1 MDAQGGT
8 AVAKWLGAFVLIG
21 GLLGVSNAQAQS
33 FPARPITIIVTSAA
47 GGVTDVVARAV
58 GQRLSEA
65 WGQQVIIEN
74 KGGAAHTIGAAAVA
88 KAAPD
93 GYTLMACESGT
104 IVINPSIYAKGK
116 LPYDAE
122 KDFAPITGLT
132 RYAQALITHPS
143 VPAQNVKEL
152 IDLAKAKPGEIN
164 YGTAGI
170 GSAPHMNIAM
180 LESMA
185 GIKLTPVHYR
195 GAAPALNDLIGGHIK
210 LMSVST
216 TLSLEPA
223 RAGRVKMLGV
233 GSLKRLPQAPEMP
246 TVAESG
252 LPGYEA
258 PGWLGLFA
266 PAGTP
271 REVVTKINA
280 EVHKIVNDPAFRE
293 KFLTPQ
299 MFEPMTS
306 APEPFAELIR
316 VETAKWAKV
325 IRDANLSID

>member
-1 MDAQGGT
+1 VT
-8 AVAKWLGAFVLIG
+8 KWLGAFVLVG
-21 GLLGVSNAQAQS
+21 CLFGVSDARSQS
-33 FPARPITIIVTSAA
+33 YPSRPITIIVTSAA

-74 KGGAAHTIGAAAVA
+74 KGGAAHTIGAATVA

-93 GYTLMACESGT
+93 GYTLMVCESGT
-104 IVINPSIYAKGK
+104 MVINPSLYAKGK
-116 LPYDAE
+116 LPYDSE

-143 VPAQNVKEL
+143 LPVQNVKDL
-152 IDLAKAKPGEIN
+152 IELAKAKPGEIN

-185 GIKLTPVHYR
+185 GIKLAPVHYR

-233 GSLKRLPQAPEMP
+233 GSLARLPQAPEMP
-246 TVAESG
+246 TVSESG

-266 PAGTP
+266 PAATP
-271 REVVTKINA
+271 SDVVLKINA
-280 EVHKIVNDPAFRE
+280 EVQKIINDPDFRS
-293 KFLTPQ
+293 KVLTPQ
-299 MFEPMTS
+299 MFEPMAS
-306 APEPFAELIR
+306 APQPFAESIR
-316 VETAKWAKV
+316 SEAAKWSKV
-325 IRDANLSID
+325 IREANLSIE

>member
-1 MDAQGGT
+1 M
-8 AVAKWLGAFVLIG
+8 AKWLGAFVLIG
-21 GLLGVSNAQAQS
+21 CLTAGSHAQS
-33 FPARPITIIVTSAA
+33 QSYPSRPITIVVTSTA

-74 KGGAAHTIGAAAVA
+74 KGGAAHSIGAAAVA
-88 KAAPD
+88 KATPD
-93 GYTLMACESGT
+93 GYTLLACESGT
-104 IVINPSIYAKGK
+104 MVINPSLYAKGK
-116 LPYDAE
+116 LPYDSE
-122 KDFAPITGLT
+122 KDFTAISGLT
-132 RYAQALITHPS
+132 RYTQALITHPS
-143 VPAQNVKEL
+143 VPVQNVKEL
-152 IDLAKAKPGEIN
+152 IDLAKSRPGEIN

-185 GIKLTPVHYR
+185 GIKLAPVHYR

-271 REVVTKINA
+271 ADVVLKINA
-280 EVHKIVNDPAFRE
+280 EVQKIVNDPAFRE

-306 APEPFAELIR
+306 PPEDFDKLIR
-316 VETAKWAKV
+316 SEAAKWAKV

>member
-1 MDAQGGT
+1 
-8 AVAKWLGAFVLIG
+8 VAKWLGAFVLIG
-21 GLLGVSNAQAQS
+21 GLIGVSHAQAQG
-33 FPARPITIIVTSAA
+33 FPSRPITIIVTSAA

-88 KAAPD
+88 KAPPD

-116 LPYDAE
+116 LPYDPE
-122 KDFAPITGLT
+122 KDFAPISGLT

-143 VPAQNVKEL
+143 VPVNDVKEL
-152 IDLAKAKPGEIN
+152 IELGKAKPGEIN

-180 LESMA
+180 LESMSGA
-185 GIKLTPVHYR
+185 KFTAVHYR

-216 TLSLEPA
+216 TLSLAPA

-246 TVAESG
+246 TVSEAG

-266 PAGTP
+266 PADTP
-271 REVVTKINA
+271 REVVMKINS
-280 EVHKIVNDPAFRE
+280 EVQKIVNDPAFRE

-306 APEPFAELIR
+306 EPEPFAEHIR
-316 VETAKWAKV
+316 TEAAKWAKV
-325 IRDANLSID
+325 VREAKISID

>member
-1 MDAQGGT
+1 
-8 AVAKWLGAFVLIG
+8 VAKWLNAFVLIG
-21 GLLGVSNAQAQS
+21 CLIEGSNAQS
-33 FPARPITIIVTSAA
+33 EPYPSRPITIVVTSAA

-65 WGQQVIIEN
+65 WAQQVIIEN
-74 KGGAAHTIGAAAVA
+74 KGGAAHSIGAAAVA

-93 GYTLMACESGT
+93 GYTLMECESGT
-104 IVINPSIYAKGK
+104 MVINPSLYAKGK
-116 LPYDAE
+116 LPYDSE
-122 KDFAPITGLT
+122 KDFTPITGLT
-132 RYAQALITHPS
+132 AYAQALITHPS
-143 VPAQNVKEL
+143 VPVENVKEL
-152 IDLAKAKPGEIN
+152 IELAKRKPGEIN

-170 GSAPHMNIAM
+170 GSAPHMNIVM

-185 GIKLTPVHYR
+185 GIRLAPVHYR

-216 TLSLEPA
+216 TLSLEPS

-246 TVAESG
+246 TVSESG

-271 REVVTKINA
+271 QDVVMKINA
-280 EVHKIVNDPAFRE
+280 EVQKIVNDPAFRE

-306 APEPFAELIR
+306 APEAFDKLIR
-316 VETAKWAKV
+316 TEAAKWAKV

>member
-1 MDAQGGT
+1 VT
-8 AVAKWLGAFVLIG
+8 KWLGAFVLIG
-21 GLLGVSNAQAQS
+21 CLMAGSSAQS
-33 FPARPITIIVTSAA
+33 QTYPSRPITIVVTSTA

-58 GQRLSEA
+58 GQRLAEA

-74 KGGAAHTIGAAAVA
+74 KGGAAHSIGAAAVA

-104 IVINPSIYAKGK
+104 MVINPSLYAKGK

-122 KDFAPITGLT
+122 KDFTPISGLT

-143 VPAQNVKEL
+143 VPAQNVTAL
-152 IDLAKAKPGEIN
+152 IELAKNRPGKII

-170 GSAPHMNIAM
+170 GSAPHMNIVM

-185 GIKLTPVHYR
+185 GIELAPVHYR
-195 GAAPALNDLIGGHIK
+195 GAAPALNDLIGGHIN

-233 GSLKRLPQAPEMP
+233 WSLKRLPQAPEMP
-246 TVAESG
+246 TVSESG

-271 REVVTKINA
+271 HGVVMKINA
-280 EVHKIVNDPAFRE
+280 EVQKIVNDPAFRD

-299 MFEPMTS
+299 MFEPMAS
-306 APEPFAELIR
+306 APEPFAELVR
-316 VETAKWAKV
+316 SEAAKWAKV

>member
-1 MDAQGGT
+1 VRWFSALILTALTVGAPFSQAGAQT
-8 AVAKWLGAFVLIG
+8 
-21 GLLGVSNAQAQS
+21 
-33 FPARPITIIVTSAA
+33 FPSRPITIIVTSAA

-65 WGQQVIIEN
+65 WGQQVVIEN
-74 KGGAAHTIGAAAVA
+74 KGGAAHSIGAAAVA
-88 KAAPD
+88 KSAPD

-104 IVINPSIYAKGK
+104 MVINPHIYAKGK
-116 LPYDAE
+116 LPYDSE
-122 KDFAPITGLT
+122 KDFSPVSGLT

-143 VPAQNVKEL
+143 VPAQNVSDL
-152 IDLAKAKPGEIN
+152 INLAKSKPGEIN

-223 RAGRVKMLGV
+223 RAGRVQMLGV

-246 TVAESG
+246 TVTESG

-280 EVHKIVNDPAFRE
+280 EVQKVINDPAFRE
-293 KFLTPQ
+293 KILTPQ
-299 MFEPMTS
+299 MFEPMS
-306 APEPFAELIR
+306 GDPDAFAEMIR
-316 VETAKWAKV
+316 GETAKWEKV
-325 IRDANLSID
+325 IREANIRVD

>member
-1 MDAQGGT
+1 VT
-8 AVAKWLGAFVLIG
+8 KWLGAFGLIG
-21 GLLGVSNAQAQS
+21 CLMAGSSAQS
-33 FPARPITIIVTSAA
+33 QTYPSRPITIVVTSTA

-58 GQRLSEA
+58 GQRLAEA
-65 WGQQVIIEN
+65 WGQQLVIEN
-74 KGGAAHTIGAAAVA
+74 KGGAAHSIGAAAVA

-104 IVINPSIYAKGK
+104 MVINPSLYAKGK

-122 KDFAPITGLT
+122 KDFTPISGLT

-143 VPAQNVKEL
+143 VPVQNVKDL
-152 IDLAKAKPGEIN
+152 IELAKSKPGEII

-185 GIKLTPVHYR
+185 GIKLAPVHYR
-195 GAAPALNDLIGGHIK
+195 GAAPALNDLIGGHIN

-233 GSLKRLPQAPEMP
+233 GSPKRLPQAPEMP
-246 TVAESG
+246 TVSESG

-271 REVVTKINA
+271 HDVVMKINA
-280 EVHKIVNDPAFRE
+280 EVQKIVNDPAFRD

-299 MFEPMTS
+299 MFEPMAS
-306 APEPFAELIR
+306 APEPFAELVR
-316 VETAKWAKV
+316 SEAAKWAKV
-325 IRDANLSID
+325 IRDTNLSID